1 MEPVSLLLCPPDSDS
16 DSDLVMH
23 TMAMEML
30 KRIIINS
37 KIATKQRTTR
47 VRRHEPKSAG
57 GTAEEAGVDRV
68 RPVVKSASLVRL
80 SCYCERVELG
90 LKLNMQSEPGFA
102 NLIYSFL
109 LKIKI

>member
-16 DSDLVMH
+16 DLVMQ

-37 KIATKQRTTR
+37 KMATKQRTTR

-57 GTAEEAGVDRV
+57 GTAEEEAGVDRV
-68 RPVVKSASLVRL
+68 RPVKSASQVI
-80 SCYCERVELG
+80 
-90 LKLNMQSEPGFA
+90 M
-102 NLIYSFL
+102 L
-109 LKIKI
+109 LREG